1 MTELADLSISEL
13 LDEFRAHRA
22 SPSEAVE
29 SCLGR
34 IERLDGRVNAVLTW
48 LVERAT
54 TQARRS
60 TQRWM
65 TGQAGP
71 LEGIP
76 YGLKDIIAT
85 AGIRSTGGSALYKD
99 NVPLESA
106 TLAQRL
112 AAAGGVLIAKL
123 YTFEFAAGSNATT
136 SNPWDLDRW
145 ACGSSSGS
153 GAAVAAREMP
163 LSVGTDTGG
172 SIIGPAAYCGI
183 VGVKATFGRVPRTGI
198 MPLCWTLDHAG
209 PMTRSALD
217 AALALSVMAGYDPKD
232 PSSGQRPVDDYVGGI
247 DRTVQGVRIGLPT
260 DWFYDICDPE
270 VEAACRRAAGVL
282 QDLGATVVEVPLPS
296 TKIVHPHAIELTII
310 YAELA
315 SNHDVNLERLDEYGP
330 EFQKLFIR
338 SQFTSADDYLKAL
351 RARHLLQL
359 DFQDAFERVDAL
371 IVPGMLSTAPRHDH
385 LVAKI
390 GDTEYPLLD
399 IASRPTAIM
408 DIVGVPTLCF
418 PVGFDSL
425 GLPIGAQVAA
435 RPYDESLCFRLAHA
449 YQKVTDFHKAVPPL
463 VQDDAS
469 VVMAGHRSTT
479 RPAIL
484 EKPIVT
490 ATKDSVW

>member
-1 MTELADLSISEL
+1 VTELADLSIAEL
-13 LDEFRAHRA
+13 LHEFRSRRA
-22 SPSEAVE
+22 SPSEALE

-54 TQARRS
+54 TQARES
-60 TQRWM
+60 TERWM
-65 TGQAGP
+65 TGEARP
-71 LEGIP
+71 LEGVP

-85 AGIRSTGGSALYKD
+85 AGVRSTGGSALYKD
-99 NVPLESA
+99 NVPAESA

-112 AAAGGVLIAKL
+112 DAAGAVLIAKL

-145 ACGSSSGS
+145 ACGSSSGP

-172 SIIGPAAYCGI
+172 SIIGPAAFCGI
-183 VGVKATFGRVPRTGI
+183 VGVKPTFGRVPRTGI

-209 PMTRSALD
+209 PMTHSALD
-217 AALALSVMAGYDPKD
+217 AALALGVMAGYDPKD
-232 PSSGQRPVDDYVGGI
+232 PSSGRRPVDDYVGGI
-247 DRTVQGVRIGLPT
+247 DANIKGVRIGLPT

-270 VEAACRRAAGVL
+270 VEAACKQAAHVL
-282 QDLGATVVEVPLPS
+282 QDLGATVREVAMPA
-296 TKIVHPHAIELTII
+296 TKVVHPHAIELTII

-315 SNHDVNLERLDEYGP
+315 SNHEINLERLDEYGP

-338 SQFTSADDYLKAL
+338 SQFTGADDYLRAL

-359 DFQDAFERVDAL
+359 DFQNAFETVDAL
-371 IVPGMLSTAPRHDH
+371 IVPGMLCTAPRHDH

-399 IASRPTAIM
+399 VASRPTAIM
-408 DIVGVPTLCF
+408 DEVGVPTVCF
-418 PVGFDSL
+418 PVGFDSIQ
-425 GLPIGAQVAA
+425 LPIGAQVAA
-435 RPYDESLCFRLAHA
+435 RPYDEALCFRLAHA
-449 YQKVTDFHKAVPPL
+449 YQQVTDFHKAVPPI
-463 VQDDAS
+463 VRDDAA
-469 VVMAGHRSTT
+469 VVLAGRSTES

>member
-1 MTELADLSISEL
+1 MTELADLSVTEL
-13 LDEFRAHRA
+13 LDEFRTRRA
-22 SPSEAVE
+22 SPSEALD

-48 LVERAT
+48 LVESAT
-54 TQARRS
+54 TLARES
-60 TQRWM
+60 TERWM
-65 TGQAGP
+65 TGQARV
-71 LEGIP
+71 LEGVP

-85 AGIRSTGGSALYKD
+85 AGIRTSGGSALYKD
-99 NVPLESA
+99 NVPAASA
-106 TLAQRL
+106 TLARRL
-112 AAAGGVLIAKL
+112 EAAGGVLIAKL

-172 SIIGPAAYCGI
+172 SIIGPAAFCGI
-183 VGVKATFGRVPRTGI
+183 VGVKPTFGRVPRTGI

-209 PMTRSALD
+209 PMTRSARD
-217 AALALSVMAGYDPKD
+217 AALALSVMAGYDPGD
-232 PSSGQRPVDDYVGGI
+232 PSSGRRPVDDYLAGI
-247 DRTVQGVRIGLPT
+247 GAGVKGVRIGLPT

-270 VEAACRRAAGVL
+270 VEAACKGAAYLL
-282 QDLGATVVEVPLPS
+282 QDHGAIVREVAMPS
-296 TKIVHPHAIELTII
+296 TKVVNPHAIELTII

-315 SNHDVNLERLDEYGP
+315 SLHEINLERLDEYGP

-338 SQFTSADDYLKAL
+338 SQFTRADDYLKAL

-359 DFQDAFERVDAL
+359 DFQSAFESVDAL

-399 IASRPTAIM
+399 VASRPTAIM
-408 DIVGVPTLCF
+408 DMVGVPAVCF

-425 GLPIGAQVAA
+425 QLPIGAQVAA
-435 RPYDESLCFRLAHA
+435 RPYDEALCFRIAHA
-449 YQKVTDFHKAVPPL
+449 FQQLTDFHKAVPPM
-463 VQDDAS
+463 VRDDAD
-469 VVMAGHRSTT
+469 VVMAGRATPS